1 MISREQIEAVNRM
14 QQQSDQAYA
23 VTVNAQA
30 IAILQIAGD
39 YPDKEKLQRA
49 CVDHLITAIRGA

>member
-30 IAILQIAGD
+30 IAILQIATD
-39 YPDKEKLQRA
+39 YPDKEKLQRV
-49 CVDHLITAIRGA
+49 CVDHLITALRGA